1 MADIGTI
8 QKNVNKPL
16 RLMGMKS
23 TTVEGP
29 ILYYEYGTFT
39 IANAATTGELP
50 TDLTRVIALLLTPM
64 NAYCGTALAY
74 SDLVITTGAIT
85 VANTDPGNVAGA
97 AYGYLIIGSVENEA

>member
-16 RLMGMKS
+16 RMMGMKS

-50 TDLTRVIALLLTPM
+50 TDLTRVIGLILTPM
-64 NAYCGTALAY
+64 NAYTATALAY
-74 SDLVITTGAIT
+74 SDLVITSSAIT
-85 VANTDPGNVAGA
+85 VQNVDPGNAAGA
-97 AYGYLIIGSVENEA
+97 AYAYLMIGTVENES